1 MAVQRLARSRGFT
14 LIEMMIVA
22 AIIGILA
29 SIAYPSYE
37 ASLAKSRRKLATSC
51 LTEIA
56 QSAERWYTTNLTYAT
71 FALNA
76 ACTNDLTNFFTF
88 TTPVLNATT
97 FTAMAAPSAGQALA
111 DAACANDL
119 TLNQLG
125 AKTPAACW

>member
-1 MAVQRLARSRGFT
+1 MTVQHLAHSRGFT
-14 LIEMMIVA
+14 LIEMMIVV

-29 SIAYPSYE
+29 AIAYPSYE
-37 ASLAKSRRKLATSC
+37 ASVAKSRRKLATAC

-56 QSAERWYTTNLTYAT
+56 QSAERWYTSNFTYAT

-88 TTPVLNATT
+88 TMPVLNANT
-97 FTAMAAPSAGQALA
+97 FTATATPSASQAAA

-119 TLNQLG
+119 TLDQLG
-125 AKTPAACW
+125 VKTPAACW